1 MRTTTCLLGPVFGR
15 SVLVA
20 QPADDPGVP
29 LNQYRQHASWGA
41 QCCCDAY
48 AFSTE
53 VDLEAVIARLLR
65 QRLGDAH
72 TGI

>member
-1 MRTTTCLLGPVFGR
+1 M
-15 SVLVA
+15 
-20 QPADDPGVP
+20 P